1 MNSIFTR
8 RTVVFGLLLLSLS
21 LLVGCAT
28 TDADNMSSRPWGYR
42 SGYDPGLPSML
53 NEGR

>member
-1 MNSIFTR
+1 MKSVLRLILCS
-8 RTVVFGLLLLSLS
+8 LLLLTA
-21 LLVGCAT
+21 VTFTGCKT
-28 TDADNMSSRPWGYR
+28 TDADNASARPWGYR